1 MSAFVE
7 WIQTT
12 QGMLVSLGVFW
23 LVVSIGFCFLLG
35 RIAGRLKNAPREG
48 KKRKSGLLSKSWVHQ
63 TREQHR
69 NRTVVGQ

>member
-12 QGMLVSLGVFW
+12 QGMLVSLGVLW
-23 LVVSIGFCFLLG
+23 LVVSIAFCFLLG
-35 RIAGRLKNAPREG
+35 RIAGRLKNGPGEE
-48 KKRKSGLLSKSWVHQ
+48 KEQKSSLLSKNWAHQ

-69 NRTVVGQ
+69 NGTVVRP